1 MNNSAKISRPE
12 VLKILCILTF
22 IGSGLSILSNI
33 VMFLSIDIIREL
45 YTNGSF
51 EFMMKSL
58 DGETFEILIMT
69 NRSYFGFQI
78 LGLAGAIFGA
88 YKMWNLKKIGF
99 HIYTISQ
106 IILIILTQIFLP
118 DLPFPFFEV
127 MISLVFI
134 TIYARSLKVMN

>member
-51 EFMMKSL
+51 EFMLESL

-78 LGLAGAIFGA
+78 LQFYL
-88 YKMWNLKKIGF
+88 L
-99 HIYTISQ
+99 
-106 IILIILTQIFLP
+106 
-118 DLPFPFFEV
+118 FF
-127 MISLVFI
+127 
-134 TIYARSLKVMN
+134 